1 MSTWEDAAE
10 QLGIRHHR
18 GPITQFEELRGHID
32 GWPVL
37 VRHLS
42 GEDQSST
49 RYVVRLKER
58 IPVDVVRPRPIR
70 WSWRWSLFRSAD
82 PKWDRRFVVKT
93 KNLGAAEEFLTSERR
108 DIFDRI
114 DLNFENGW
122 RLRQQGLEVSRPG
135 YSPGTDV
142 VKIARSLVR
151 YANGITTGE
160 IPTE

>member
-1 MSTWEDAAE
+1 
-10 QLGIRHHR
+10 
-18 GPITQFEELRGHID
+18 
-32 GWPVL
+32 VL

-58 IPVDVVRPRPIR
+58 TPVDVVRPRPIR
-70 WSWRWSLFRSAD
+70 WGWRWSLFRSAD

-93 KNLGAAEEFLTSERR
+93 KNLGAAEEFLTGERR
-108 DIFDRI
+108 DTFDRI
-114 DLNFENGW
+114 DLDFEDSW
-122 RLRQQGLEVSRPG
+122 RFRQQGLEVSRPG
-135 YSPGTDV
+135 YSSGSDV
-142 VKIARSLVR
+142 VKIVRSLVR

>member
-1 MSTWEDAAE
+1 MSTWEDAAK
-10 QLGIRHHR
+10 QLGIGHHP
-18 GPITQFEELRGHID
+18 GSITQSEDLRGHID

-37 VRHLS
+37 VRYLS
-42 GEDQSST
+42 GEDQDST

-58 IPVDVVRPRPIR
+58 IPVDVVRPRRIR
-70 WSWRWSLFRSAD
+70 WGWRSRLFRSAD

-93 KNLGAAEEFLTSERR
+93 KNLGAAEEFLTGERR

-114 DLNFENGW
+114 DLDFENSW
-122 RLRQQGLEVSRPG
+122 SFRQQGLEVSRPG
-135 YSPGTDV
+135 YSSGSDV